1 MIEMPRSFDENYPTN
16 EEYKRFHNKDTS
28 FAKGRRAGYP
38 SFANPERKKDNMI
51 KEIPGFSRVDY
62 AFSSGAFTVGQ
73 ATRSGRGNM
82 NSGLYL
88 WKSLGVAYNPED
100 VPAWKGTPKQAAK
113 VVEKAGLY
121 YGASKVG
128 FTALDKRWVYSHT
141 GDNRPIVFEDVEEG
155 YINEEKVVIPES
167 HKYVIAIAVPMEVEE
182 ILYTPAALS
191 PATGM
196 GYSRMAI
203 TAGSLAEFIRGLGYH
218 AIPCGN
224 DTAVS
229 IPIAVQAGLGH
240 VGRMGRLIT
249 WERGPM
255 VRIAKIFTDMPLEQ
269 SPMAPDGIIEFCE
282 VCGKCAKHCPSQSI
296 THDPRTWEGPTDANN
311 NGAYKWYINA
321 DTCYEYWRQVG
332 SGCGVCFRVCSF
344 TKHEGFLHDMV
355 KWFIRYLPIFNR
367 AMVWADEALDYG
379 KIKDPRKYWDE
390 PIIKD

>member
-1 MIEMPRSFDENYPTN
+1 MSRSFDENYPTN

-38 SFANPERKKDNMI
+38 SFSNPERKKDNMT
-51 KEIPGFSRVDY
+51 KGVPGFSRVDY

-82 NSGLYL
+82 NSGLYQ
-88 WKSLGVAYNPED
+88 WQSLGVAYNPED
-100 VPAWKGTPKQAAK
+100 VPPWKGSPKEAAK

-121 YGASKVG
+121 YGAAKVG
-128 FTALDKRWVYSHT
+128 FTSLDKRWVYSHT
-141 GDNRPIVFEDVEEG
+141 GDNRPIVFEDIEEG
-155 YINEEKVVIPES
+155 YINDEKVVIPES

-191 PATGM
+191 PATSM

-296 THDPRTWEGPTDANN
+296 TNGPRTWEGPTDANN
-311 NGAYKWYINA
+311 NGAFKWYINP

-344 TKHEGFLHDMV
+344 TKHEGILHDLV
-355 KWFIRYLPIFNR
+355 KWFIRYLPIFNKV
-367 AMVWADEALDYG
+367 MVWADEALDYG
-379 KIKDPRKYWDE
+379 KYKDPKKYWDE
-390 PIIKD
+390 PLIKD